1 MWLIQCRIFQT
12 SLLGLIWKI
21 IKFQLNI
28 STFQRQQAEVK
39 RRKWENYSSKH
50 AVTWLGD
57 FVLSSGSHCTTLIW
71 GGDFCFIN
79 VLTLCVTQGGELSNK
94 LGEIGAVLLCRH
106 YVKWE
111 KCNCLLDS
119 EVFLICFEIDHS
131 AGSNRLWFFGP
142 GYEYFCT
149 AFMSSFCML
158 ASLSVHSHLKC
169 ILELTIGALP
179 PGIFSIF
186 QHFQSL
192 FP

>member
-12 SLLGLIWKI
+12 LLLGLIWKI

-28 STFQRQQAEVK
+28 STFQRQPAEVK

-79 VLTLCVTQGGELSNK
+79 VLTLCVTQRGELSNK

-119 EVFLICFEIDHS
+119 EAFLICFKIIV
-131 AGSNRLWFFGP
+131 L
-142 GYEYFCT
+142 
-149 AFMSSFCML
+149 L
-158 ASLSVHSHLKC
+158 
-169 ILELTIGALP
+169 ALP
-179 PGIFSIF
+179 DDFFVLILNISVLPFC
-186 QHFQSL
+186 L
-192 FP
+192 FKNRHWWVNLIIIWAEKNWNDNQIKCTKCRKSNFLAWQL

>member
-12 SLLGLIWKI
+12 LLLGLIWKI

-28 STFQRQQAEVK
+28 STFQRQPAEVK

-79 VLTLCVTQGGELSNK
+79 VLTLCVTQRGELSNK

-119 EVFLICFEIDHS
+119 EAFLICFEIVRS
-131 AGSNRLWFFGP
+131 AAVSTSLYIVIFLSWLWK
-142 GYEYFCT
+142 
-149 AFMSSFCML
+149 ASFCMFENRHWMNLIIIWAEKNWNDNQIKCTKCRKSNFL
-158 ASLSVHSHLKC
+158 AWQL
-169 ILELTIGALP
+169 
-179 PGIFSIF
+179 
-186 QHFQSL
+186 
-192 FP
+192 